1 MGDYTIVRDVSGED
15 KNKYFILFHR
25 KKKIYPVVGIAE
37 INLVRALGSDVRW
50 YDKEINEYFSKG
62 YVLTS
67 KLD

>member
-15 KNKYFILFHR
+15 KNKYFILFHS

-67 KLD
+67 KLI

>member
-15 KNKYFILFHR
+15 KNKYFILFHS
-25 KKKIYPVVGIAE
+25 KKKIFAE